1 MELDSTAYKR
11 LIDVGRALSAEKD
24 INSLLARILKEAK
37 SMVSAEAGTLYLRT
51 HQNTLKFSIVLND
64 TLERTDIDLPEIPL
78 TTVGGEPNLQNIA
91 SRAANTG
98 ETVNVSDFSTVKE
111 SGARQ
116 FDAIMGYM
124 SRSFL
129 TVPLKNHHE
138 ESIGVLQLL
147 NARDQ
152 KGEYIAFSPDSEA
165 LVEALASQAS
175 VALENRYLVDE
186 QAELKHQFEREV
198 DERTRELKGALEKL
212 SEAHIILK
220 ELTTI
225 DSVTGIRNRQYFEEV
240 YDQEYRRALRQ
251 QYAVTVMLVD
261 IDHFKRVNDTYG
273 HLVGDDCLAHVAQ
286 DIDNAFNRP
295 ADVVARYGG
304 EEFVAILPYI
314 RHSDALRMADQL
326 RMNIADK
333 DIPTEKEPI
342 RVSISIGVAT
352 MIPPDISSMRKLVAD
367 ADANLYRAKE
377 EGRNRVVGSES
388 TP

>member
-147 NARDQ
+147 NARNQ

-212 SEAHIILK
+212 SEAHILSLIH
-220 ELTTI
+220 I
-225 DSVTGIRNRQYFEEV
+225 
-240 YDQEYRRALRQ
+240 
-251 QYAVTVMLVD
+251 
-261 IDHFKRVNDTYG
+261 
-273 HLVGDDCLAHVAQ
+273 
-286 DIDNAFNRP
+286 
-295 ADVVARYGG
+295 
-304 EEFVAILPYI
+304 
-314 RHSDALRMADQL
+314 
-326 RMNIADK
+326 
-333 DIPTEKEPI
+333 
-342 RVSISIGVAT
+342 
-352 MIPPDISSMRKLVAD
+352 
-367 ADANLYRAKE
+367 
-377 EGRNRVVGSES
+377 
-388 TP
+388 